1 MEGVGDG
8 CSKRRESPS
17 MEPDE
22 IGISWD
28 INEAL
33 NGITRAPNFGSQDGE
48 GIPPN
53 VFFFWEDP

>member
-1 MEGVGDG
+1 
-8 CSKRRESPS
+8 

-48 GIPPN
+48 GITPN
-53 VFFFWEDP
+53 VFFLGKIHE